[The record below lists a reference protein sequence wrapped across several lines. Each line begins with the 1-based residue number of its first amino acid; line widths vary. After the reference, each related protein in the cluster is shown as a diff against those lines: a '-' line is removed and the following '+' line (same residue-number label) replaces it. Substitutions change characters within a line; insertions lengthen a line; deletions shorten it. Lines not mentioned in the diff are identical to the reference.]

1 MPKNLT
7 TYTIFNQSI
16 QLFVTAIYLIQIRI
30 EMEIDSNL

>member
-16 QLFVTAIYLIQIRI
+16 QLFVIAIYLIQIRI